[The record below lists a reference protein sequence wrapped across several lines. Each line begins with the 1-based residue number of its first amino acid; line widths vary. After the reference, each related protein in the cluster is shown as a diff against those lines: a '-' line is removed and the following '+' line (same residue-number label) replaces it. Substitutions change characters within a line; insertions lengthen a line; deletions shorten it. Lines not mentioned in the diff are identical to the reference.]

1 MKRLFFLVPGTD
13 SAGAIVNELKEA
25 AVEEKHIYVVGK
37 DHHLLEDAHL
47 HEAGLAQS
55 SDLIPALERGVII
68 GGSAGALAGVL
79 AITFPPAGLALGGGA
94 LLGLSLFGAG
104 FGAWASSMIGVS
116 TAAAEVSELEQEIE
130 AGNLLMLIDVER
142 DRTDEIIRLIKAHH
156 PEARIGNF
164 DLQDR
169 SEKG

>member
-1 MKRLFFLVPGTD
+1 MKRLYFLVPGTD
-13 SAGAIVNELKEA
+13 SARTIVSELRDAAI
-25 AVEEKHIYVVGK
+25 EEKHIYVVGK

-55 SDLIPALERGVII
+55 SDLIPALERGAII
-68 GGSAGALAGVL
+68 GGSTGLLAGVL

-94 LLGLSLFGAG
+94 LLGLGLFGAG
-104 FGAWASSMIGVS
+104 FGAWVGSMIGVS
-116 TAAAEVSELEQEIE
+116 TTAPQVSELEQEIE
-130 AGNLLMLIDVER
+130 AGKLLMLIDVER
-142 DRTDEIIRLIKAHH
+142 DRTDEIIRLIESHH